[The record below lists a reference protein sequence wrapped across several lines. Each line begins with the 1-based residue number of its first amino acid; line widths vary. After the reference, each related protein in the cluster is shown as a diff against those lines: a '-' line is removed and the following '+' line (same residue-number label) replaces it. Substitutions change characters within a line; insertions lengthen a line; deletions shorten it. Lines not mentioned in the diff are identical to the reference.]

1 MKNILILAVV
11 AADIF
16 KANPNLDRFHQT
28 ADGQAFYND
37 SDARLHA
44 KSLKDK
50 TVKVV
55 NKGDAAAAPAED
67 KKAAKPEP
75 AVDVIAAI
83 EAAEDIAALEQYKG
97 DTRTTVV
104 AAFNKKTE
112 ELTKPA
118 E

>member
-16 KANPNLDRFHQT
+16 KDNPALERFHQT
-28 ADGQAFYND
+28 SDGTPFFND
-37 SDARLHA
+37 GDARNHA
-44 KSLKDK
+44 KTLKDK

-55 NKGDAAAAPAED
+55 NKSDVAAAPAED
-67 KKAAKPEP
+67 KKAKP
-75 AVDVIAAI
+75 ALAADVIAAI
-83 EAAEDIAALEQYKG
+83 EAAEDLAALEQYKD
-97 DTRTTVV
+97 DTRPTVV

>member
-16 KANPNLDRFHQT
+16 KANPALEKFHQT
-28 ADGQAFYND
+28 SDGQAFYND

-44 KSLKDK
+44 KTLKDK

-55 NKGDAAAAPAED
+55 NKGDAQATAAED
-67 KKAAKPEP
+67 KKVKP
-75 AVDVIAAI
+75 ASATDVIAAI
-83 EAAEDIAALEQYKG
+83 EAAETLEALEAYKG
-97 DTRTTVV
+97 DTRATVV
-104 AAFNKKTE
+104 AAFEKKTA